1 MIRSMTAFGRRQASG
16 DWGFLTWEL
25 RSVNHRYQET
35 VTRMPEELRGLES
48 AVRDRV
54 AKRIRRGKV
63 ECNLR
68 YQPPTTGPQSIS
80 VNTGQAKALID
91 AAEAVADF
99 IDKPGTIEPIDV
111 LRWPGV
117 IEEAERDIDPIQ
129 SEALALL
136 DATLD
141 DLVKTRQDEGARISN
156 LLAERCES
164 IAAIVARVR
173 ERRPE
178 VLAQLREKYLDR
190 IRERL
195 ADLGAQPDEGRLE
208 QELAIAAQRLD
219 VDEELDRLD
228 SHVTEIKQVLSRKE
242 PVGRRLDFLMQELNR
257 EANTL
262 SSKSAD
268 LETTQQAVELKVLIE
283 QMREQVQNV
292 E

>member
-1 MIRSMTAFGRRQASG
+1 MIRSMTAFGRRQVTG
-16 DWGFLTWEL
+16 DRGSLTWEL
-25 RSVNHRYQET
+25 RSVNHRYLET
-35 VTRMPEELRGLES
+35 VTRMPEDLRGLES

-54 AKRIRRGKV
+54 AKRIRRGKI

-68 YQPPTTGPQSIS
+68 FQPPATGSQSIS
-80 VNTGQAKALID
+80 VNTAQAKALID

-141 DLVKTRQDEGARISN
+141 DLVKTREDEGARISS
-156 LLAERCES
+156 LLLERCTS
-164 IAAIVARVR
+164 IAANVVRVR

-195 ADLGAQPDEGRLE
+195 SDLGTEPDEGRLE

-219 VDEELDRLD
+219 VDEELDRLE
-228 SHVTEIKQVLSRKE
+228 SHVAEIRQVLSRKE